1 MEERDNGSV
10 QVYMTN
16 DYHCTTT
23 SIKIKTR
30 CIEQCMTCYT
40 VSAKYIEFLLM
51 YFLALKKW
59 NKWGI
64 LLIMYLII

>member
-51 YFLALKKW
+51 YFLATISLRISSIHVKVK
-59 NKWGI
+59 
-64 LLIMYLII
+64 